1 VAVLKIMKTPR
12 HYNMTSKAPFA
23 TRAIQ
28 RMVAGAGVFVVISL
42 AVLLLPVGSSRT
54 TALVAQE
61 DEEIAANREY
71 RIKAAYLY
79 QFGRYVEWPAKAF
92 ANPSSPF
99 VIGVLA
105 QDPLLPDLEQIAKI
119 KKIQDR
125 AIQIRR
131 FASPADIRACN
142 ILYLPASLSSEK
154 LAEIIR
160 SISGHGVLLVG
171 DTDGILNAGG
181 VIQFAVEDNKIRVLI
196 SRKAAEREGL
206 TISAKLLQVARVVD

>member
-1 VAVLKIMKTPR
+1 MAVLKIMKIPR
-12 HYNMTSKAPFA
+12 HYNTTSKAPFA
-23 TRAIQ
+23 MRAIQ
-28 RMVAGAGVFVVISL
+28 RMVAGAGAFAAVCL
-42 AVLLLPVGSSRT
+42 AVLLLPAGSSPT

-99 VIGVLA
+99 VIGVLE

-125 AIQIRR
+125 PIQIRR
-131 FASPADIRACN
+131 FASPGDIRACN

-154 LAEIIR
+154 LVEVIR
-160 SISGHGVLLVG
+160 RISGKSTLLVG
-171 DTDGILNAGG
+171 DAGDILNVGG
-181 VIQFAVEDNKIRVLI
+181 VMQFAVEDNKIRVLI